1 MGVVTVWGS
10 HNMSTIR
17 YCKLRDTDVIIS
29 PKRLHRPTQFH
40 TPTDHYDLDECPFEV
55 GNEDATPTEIFSVK
69 DKNGDWITRVVPN
82 LYNALDIHE
91 EKTSKRE
98 GFFTSKSAFGAHEV
112 IIETPTHDKTADR
125 YTLENWEAYL
135 KTINHRLNDLSKDT
149 RLEYIQVFKN
159 HGSRAGATLRHPHS
173 QIIATGFVPSEV
185 KNELQRA
192 KDYYKIH
199 NRTLLSDIVHEELRI
214 GDRVIYENN
223 SFIAFAP
230 FASLYPFEVIIAPK
244 EQIAAMTEL
253 NLSGIHKL
261 AQILKNV
268 HKKLYATLGDFH
280 YNMIFKNPPT
290 IVESYTFYIQ
300 IIPRIY
306 MIAGFELASEMRI
319 NPVSPEV
326 AAKKLKEAL

>member
-1 MGVVTVWGS
+1 
-10 HNMSTIR
+10 MSTIR

-40 TPTDHYDLDECPFEV
+40 TPTDHYELDECPFES
-55 GNEDATPTEIFSVK
+55 GSEDATPTEIYSVK

-91 EKTSKRE
+91 ENSSKRE

-112 IIETPTHDKTADR
+112 IIETPSHDKTADR

-135 KTINHRLNDLSKDT
+135 KTINYRVKDLAQDFRLK
-149 RLEYIQVFKN
+149 YIQVFKN
-159 HGSRAGATLRHPHS
+159 HGSQAGATLSHPHS

-185 KNELQRA
+185 KNELKRA
-192 KDYYKIH
+192 KEYFKIH
-199 NRTLLSDIVHEELRI
+199 NRTLLLDITNEELRI
-214 GDRVIYENN
+214 NERVIYENN
-223 SFIAFAP
+223 SFVAFAP

-244 EQIAAMTEL
+244 EQIATMGAL
-253 NLSGIHKL
+253 NQSGIHDL

-290 IVESYTFYIQ
+290 AVEYYTFHIQ

-306 MIAGFELASEMRI
+306 MLAGYELASGMRI

-326 AAKKLKEAL
+326 SAQKLKEVL